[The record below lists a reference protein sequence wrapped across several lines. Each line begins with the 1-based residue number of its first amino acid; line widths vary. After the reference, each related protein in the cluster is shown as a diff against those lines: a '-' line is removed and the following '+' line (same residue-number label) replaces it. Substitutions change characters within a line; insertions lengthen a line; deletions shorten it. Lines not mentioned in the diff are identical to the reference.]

1 MKQRTALLLSFIL
14 GSFASLHAA
23 VLERDLGQGLKFFRI
38 HELPADLPST
48 EKAGKPLPCVVDVR
62 YARGDV
68 ESAKAFEAWLRF
80 RSQPRVP
87 IFVLANSGTAI
98 DLLRVLAQ
106 REVGGGV
113 VLIGVP
119 SRNLK
124 PDVTLKLDFGN
135 ERLAYDAMEKGASLP
150 SLLTDNPGKARNDE
164 ASLSRDRL
172 AEASA
177 EAVSKDGPPPVV
189 DVALQRAVHL
199 HRSLVALKKI

>member
-1 MKQRTALLLSFIL
+1 MIRAALLLSLVL
-14 GSFASLHAA
+14 GGWSSLHAA
-23 VLERDLGQGLKFFRI
+23 ALERDLGQGLRFFRI

-48 EKAGKPLPCVVDVR
+48 QTGGKPLPCVVDVR
-62 YARGDV
+62 YARGDP

-80 RSQPRVP
+80 RAQPRVP
-87 IFVLANSGTAI
+87 IFVLANGATDTA
-98 DLLRVLAQ
+98 LLRVLAQ

-124 PDVTLKLDFGN
+124 PDVTLKPDFTN
-135 ERLAYDAMEKGASLP
+135 ERLAYDALEQGASLP

-177 EAVSKDGPPPVV
+177 DAATKDGPPPVV

>member
-1 MKQRTALLLSFIL
+1 MKRAALLLALLL
-14 GSFASLHAA
+14 GGFASLHAA
-23 VLERDLGQGLKFFRI
+23 ALEHDLGQGLKFFRI
-38 HELPADLPST
+38 REFPADLPLM
-48 EKAGKPLPCVVDVR
+48 EKSGKPLPCVVDVR
-62 YARGDV
+62 YARGDS
-68 ESAKAFEAWLRF
+68 ESARAFEAWLRS
-80 RSQPRVP
+80 RAQPRVP
-87 IFVLANSGTAI
+87 IFVLANSGTAA
-98 DLLRVLAQ
+98 DVLRVLAQ

-113 VLIGVP
+113 VLFGVP

-124 PDVTLKLDFGN
+124 PDVVLKLDFGN
-135 ERLAYDAMEKGASLP
+135 ERLAYDAMERGSSLT

-177 EAVSKDGPPPVV
+177 EAASKESPPPVV

>member
-1 MKQRTALLLSFIL
+1 MKRAALLLSFVL
-14 GSFASLHAA
+14 GGFASLHAA

-48 EKAGKPLPCVVDVR
+48 EKSGKPLPCVVDVR
-62 YARGDV
+62 YARGDA

-80 RSQPRVP
+80 RAQPRVP

-98 DLLRVLAQ
+98 ELLRVLAQ
-106 REVGGGV
+106 RELGGGV
-113 VLIGVP
+113 VLLGVP

-199 HRSLVALKKI
+199 HRSLLALKKI

>member
-1 MKQRTALLLSFIL
+1 MKHAALLVSLIL
-14 GSFASLHAA
+14 GGWSSLHAA
-23 VLERDLGQGLKFFRI
+23 VLERDLGQGLRFFRI

-48 EKAGKPLPCVVDVR
+48 EKSGKPPPCVVDVR
-62 YARGDV
+62 YARGDA
-68 ESAKAFEAWLRF
+68 ESARAFEAWLRF
-80 RSQPRVP
+80 RAQPRVP
-87 IFVLANSGTAI
+87 IFVLANGATDTA
-98 DLLRVLAQ
+98 LLRVLAQ

-124 PDVTLKLDFGN
+124 PDVTLKPDFGN
-135 ERLAYDAMEKGASLP
+135 ERLAYDALEKGASLH
-150 SLLTDNPGKARNDE
+150 SLLTDNPSKARNDE

-177 EAVSKDGPPPVV
+177 EAATEDGAPPVV
-189 DVALQRAVHL
+189 DVGLQRAVHL